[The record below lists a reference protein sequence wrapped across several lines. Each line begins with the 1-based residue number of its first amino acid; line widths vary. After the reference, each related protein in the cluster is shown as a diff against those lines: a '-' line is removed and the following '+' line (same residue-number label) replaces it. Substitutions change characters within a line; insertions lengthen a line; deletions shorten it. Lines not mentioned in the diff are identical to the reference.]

1 MSDLNER
8 SDTLEKR
15 LHDGFLRIG
24 EALNDHIDV
33 TNWEVRWIELL
44 REYEGVQDA
53 LAALKPE
60 QVGMELGVAPAER
73 EVA

>member
-1 MSDLNER
+1 MNEQER

-15 LHDGFLRIG
+15 LHDGFTRIG

-53 LAALKPE
+53 LRALKPE
-60 QVGMELGVAPAER
+60 QVGMELGVAPAEK

>member
-1 MSDLNER
+1 MSNLNER
-8 SDTLEKR
+8 SDTLERR
-15 LHDGFLRIG
+15 LHDGFTRIG
-24 EALNDHIDV
+24 EALNNGIEV
-33 TNWEVRWIELL
+33 TNWERHWCELL

-60 QVGMELGVAPAER
+60 QVGMDLGVAPAER

>member
-1 MSDLNER
+1 MSNLNER

-15 LHDGFLRIG
+15 LHDGFTRIG
-24 EALNDHIDV
+24 EALNNGIEV
-33 TNWEVRWIELL
+33 TNWEKHWIELL

-60 QVGMELGVAPAER
+60 QTGMELGVAPAER

>member
-1 MSDLNER
+1 MNEQER

-15 LHDGFLRIG
+15 LHDGFTRIG

-60 QVGMELGVAPAER
+60 QTVMPGLPRPER
-73 EVA
+73 AA